1 LKKVPE
7 RKCIGCGESKPKKDL
22 LRIVKDK
29 EGVISIDLTG
39 KKNGRGAYICSNEQ
53 CLDKAVKSNRLAK
66 SFEIEIDKKIYE
78 DLRDVIAN
86 LPKKG

>member
-1 LKKVPE
+1 MKKVPE
-7 RKCIGCGESKPKKDL
+7 RKCIGCGESKPKKNL

-39 KKNGRGAYICSNEQ
+39 KRNGRGAYICSNEQ

>member
-1 LKKVPE
+1 MKKVPE

-39 KKNGRGAYICSNEQ
+39 KRNGRGAYICSNEQ

-78 DLRDVIAN
+78 DLRDVIAD

>member
-1 LKKVPE
+1 MKKVPE

-39 KKNGRGAYICSNEQ
+39 KRDGRGAYICSNEQ

>member
-1 LKKVPE
+1 MKKVPE

-39 KKNGRGAYICSNEQ
+39 KRNGRGAYICSNEQ